1 MRSVGTQ
8 SAVSPE
14 LNDLS
19 NKPTHTPQEK
29 RRFAFLQT
37 ACAAIRSGVAVEEVE
52 DLYREDA
59 AKRGGVK
66 LPAKTAE
73 NPEARALSE
82 YASNPEKC
90 DVEGDPLARIGTFT
104 GLGYLVPN
112 AWRDEVVF
120 AQKQHDALSDD
131 DAVTMIRSTNAA

>member
-1 MRSVGTQ
+1 MKMNIGAFNSYLQ
-8 SAVSPE
+8 E

-52 DLYREDA
+52 DFYREDA

-73 NPEARALSE
+73 NPEARAWSE
-82 YASNPEKC
+82 YASNPEKR
-90 DVEGDPLARIGTFT
+90 DVEGDPLAYQIIVDNQPESGVT
-104 GLGYLVPN
+104 
-112 AWRDEVVF
+112 
-120 AQKQHDALSDD
+120 KLSL
-131 DAVTMIRSTNAA
+131 R

>member
-1 MRSVGTQ
+1 MKKNNGPFNSDLQ
-8 SAVSPE
+8 E
-14 LNDLS
+14 LNDLI

-73 NPEARALSE
+73 NPEARAWSE
-82 YASNPEKC
+82 YASNPESVTLKATRS
-90 DVEGDPLARIGTFT
+90 LASERLQGSAILCRMPGVT
-104 GLGYLVPN
+104 
-112 AWRDEVVF
+112 
-120 AQKQHDALSDD
+120 KLSL
-131 DAVTMIRSTNAA
+131 R